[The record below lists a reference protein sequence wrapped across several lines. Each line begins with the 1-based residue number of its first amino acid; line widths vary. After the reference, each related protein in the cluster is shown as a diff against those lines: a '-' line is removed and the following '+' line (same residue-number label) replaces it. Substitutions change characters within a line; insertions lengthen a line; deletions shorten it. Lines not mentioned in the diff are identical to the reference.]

1 MARINLLPWREE
13 QRKQRQQQFLVTLVV
28 AVLVTGAA
36 MGGVHFYVDRT
47 IDFQKQRNAY
57 LQKEIKRLDDR
68 IKKIDAIDKTKR
80 LLEARI
86 KIIQDLQSS
95 RPAFV
100 HLFDELVK
108 TLPDGVYLTSAN
120 QQGNKITVDGVAQS
134 NARISTYMWNIEKSQ
149 WLTNPNLQ
157 VIQTAKQGGTRISKF
172 VLTAEQHHKAPGAE
186 EKKK

>member
-28 AVLVTGAA
+28 AVLVTGAV
-36 MGGVHFYVDRT
+36 MGGVHFFVDHN
-47 IDFQKQRNAY
+47 IEFQKQRNAF
-57 LQKEIKRLDDR
+57 LDKEIKKLDER
-68 IKKIDAIDKTKR
+68 IKEIDAIDKTKR

-95 RPAFV
+95 RPQFV

-108 TLPDGVYLTSAN
+108 TLPDGVYLTDMKQS
-120 QQGNKITVDGVAQS
+120 GGEITVQGIAQS

-157 VIQTAKQGGTRISKF
+157 VIQTSDKDGTRISKF
-172 VLTAEQHHKAPGAE
+172 VLTAQQHHKAPGTE